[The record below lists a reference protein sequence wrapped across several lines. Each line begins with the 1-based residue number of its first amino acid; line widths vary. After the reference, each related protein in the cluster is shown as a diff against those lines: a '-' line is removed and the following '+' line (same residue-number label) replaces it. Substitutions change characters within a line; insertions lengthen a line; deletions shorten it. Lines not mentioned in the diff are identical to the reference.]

1 MSTNC
6 RYMYLFCND
15 VPNHTVIVFF
25 KESNSTAM
33 HLAAKNGHYDVVK
46 LLYEHGADAVMNYK
60 DAV

>member
-6 RYMYLFCND
+6 RYLYYND
-15 VPNHTVIVFF
+15 VPITVIVLL
-25 KESNSTAM
+25 KVSNSTAM